1 MLTVYSSSVGK
12 VRSPV
17 TGAGWRRLNTV
28 YSKDGSTFELT
39 TTAPLK
45 KGPDIESYDWLRT
58 SLFIYLFIFYELLFI
73 VCEFVFGYCNFCPI
87 ALCDVTVTLKLQQE
101 VCFSSNLLSF
111 FTFMGFGCMRMH
123 PFDLVKK
130 KKKWNLMLSI
140 NLFIHNS
147 DWAEARSWLHGS
159 RLLHSNCTV
168 WKIKGGVCHLSWCLM
183 SVC

>member
-28 YSKDGSTFELT
+28 YSKDGSTFELA

-123 PFDLVKK
+123 PFDLVEKK
-130 KKKWNLMLSI
+130 KVKSDVIHQLIYPQLWLS
-140 NLFIHNS
+140 
-147 DWAEARSWLHGS
+147 RSQVMAPWFPSPSFQLY
-159 RLLHSNCTV
+159 
-168 WKIKGGVCHLSWCLM
+168 CLKN
-183 SVC
+183 